1 MNLVMKKFS
10 GCGALALLFF
20 AVMSV
25 APETAQG
32 AMPDKV
38 FLELC
43 KKGTAD
49 EMRAALAAGIHVN
62 ARYGN
67 GVTALMWA
75 AGNNPD
81 PEVVKTLLE
90 CGADVNVRTRAGRTA
105 LMYAARENA
114 NPEVAKALLA
124 GGADVH
130 ARDNELGVT
139 ALIWAAAKN
148 SNPEVVKALLEGGAD
163 VNARDNKNWGLTAL
177 MAAAGNNSNPEVVKM
192 LLENGADAHAV
203 DKDGDSAIW
212 WAQKRKHGDK
222 EKILQILKEYA
233 SSVR

>member
-67 GVTALMWA
+67 GVTALM
-75 AGNNPD
+75 
-81 PEVVKTLLE
+81 
-90 CGADVNVRTRAGRTA
+90 
-105 LMYAARENA
+105 YAARENA

-139 ALIWAAAKN
+139 ALMWAAAKN